1 MRRKPVDHATL
12 NPSSA
17 ATSLLNPL
25 IYDHLLV
32 MLPSIPPSVLQLGLL
47 SGMHHNRYQKG
58 QRRLS
63 VNTLDSLLATLS
75 IFIFMMKKGLSMADV
90 AGRPYQLSHAG
101 FHLGDSPPR
110 CHARCDRV

>member
-58 QRRLS
+58 QRRLHPMMERDLGGPKIAGDHES
-63 VNTLDSLLATLS
+63 SKSANPDSANL
-75 IFIFMMKKGLSMADV
+75 
-90 AGRPYQLSHAG
+90 RP
-101 FHLGDSPPR
+101 
-110 CHARCDRV
+110 